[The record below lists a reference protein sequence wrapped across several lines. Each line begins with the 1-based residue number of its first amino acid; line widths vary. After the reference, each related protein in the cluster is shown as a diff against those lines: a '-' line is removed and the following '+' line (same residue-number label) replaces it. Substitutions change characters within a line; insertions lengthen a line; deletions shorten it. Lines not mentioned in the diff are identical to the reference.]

1 MPRRARGNDGS
12 KDDFSLSPKGG
23 RMDLKIAEEFLDEL
37 FSSLEAQETQ
47 SAAVLQFLKDHGNA
61 TDEQLAP
68 YMDQASKASNVRW
81 RAARLRLMSLLT
93 SAVKSAE
100 EASAKGSQPEKDQEL
115 QQKKDRE
122 KASLQEKHAPEG
134 EPAKDNAP
142 SPSAK
147 KAPER
152 PSKDEAPKAIGEDR
166 SNPEV
171 SRETTSQRDTSKESP
186 PSRDEAAKPT
196 GQDRSRAE
204 ASRKTAS
211 PQDTSKESSQ
221 KSGKKDAA

>member
-1 MPRRARGNDGS
+1 
-12 KDDFSLSPKGG
+12 
-23 RMDLKIAEEFLDEL
+23 MDRKIAEEFLDEL

-68 YMDQASKASNVRW
+68 YMEQASKASNVRW

-115 QQKKDRE
+115 QQKDRE
-122 KASLQEKHAPEG
+122 KASPQEKHAPED
-134 EPAKDNAP
+134 EATKENAP

-147 KAPER
+147 KATEPS
-152 PSKDEAPKAIGEDR
+152 SKDEAPKAIGDDR
-166 SNPEV
+166 SNTEV
-171 SRETTSQRDTSKESP
+171 SRETTSQQDTAKKSP
-186 PSRDEAAKPT
+186 PSRDEAPKPT
-196 GQDRSRAE
+196 GQDRSNAE
-204 ASRKTAS
+204 VSRKTAS

-221 KSGKKDAA
+221 KPGKKDAA

>member
-1 MPRRARGNDGS
+1 
-12 KDDFSLSPKGG
+12 
-23 RMDLKIAEEFLDEL
+23 MDRKIAEEFLDEL

-68 YMDQASKASNVRW
+68 YMEQASKASNVRW

-122 KASLQEKHAPEG
+122 EASPQQKQAPQG
-134 EPAKDNAP
+134 EPAKENAP

-152 PSKDEAPKAIGEDR
+152 SSKDEAPKAEDR
-166 SNPEV
+166 STPEV
-171 SRETTSQRDTSKESP
+171 SRETTSQQDISKESP
-186 PSRDEAAKPT
+186 PSKHEAVKPT
-196 GQDRSRAE
+196 EQDRSGAE

-211 PQDTSKESSQ
+211 PQDTSKKSSQ
-221 KSGKKDAA
+221 TPGKKDAA

>member
-1 MPRRARGNDGS
+1 
-12 KDDFSLSPKGG
+12 
-23 RMDLKIAEEFLDEL
+23 MDLKIAEEFLDEL

-68 YMDQASKASNVRW
+68 YMEQASKASNVRW

-115 QQKKDRE
+115 QQKDRE
-122 KASLQEKHAPEG
+122 KASPQEKRAPES
-134 EPAKDNAP
+134 EPAKENAP
-142 SPSAK
+142 SPSAR
-147 KAPER
+147 KATE
-152 PSKDEAPKAIGEDR
+152 PSSKEEAPKTIEEDR
-166 SNPEV
+166 SNTEV
-171 SRETTSQRDTSKESP
+171 SRETTSQQDTSNESP
-186 PSRDEAAKPT
+186 PSKDEAAKPT

-211 PQDTSKESSQ
+211 QQDTSKKSSQ
-221 KSGKKDAA
+221 KPGKKDAA

>member
-1 MPRRARGNDGS
+1 
-12 KDDFSLSPKGG
+12 
-23 RMDLKIAEEFLDEL
+23 MDLKIAEEFLDEL

-68 YMDQASKASNVRW
+68 YMEQASKASNVRW

-122 KASLQEKHAPEG
+122 KASPQEKHAPEG
-134 EPAKDNAP
+134 EPTKENAP
-142 SPSAK
+142 LPSAK
-147 KAPER
+147 KATEP
-152 PSKDEAPKAIGEDR
+152 PSKEETPKAIEQDR
-166 SNPEV
+166 SNQEA
-171 SRETTSQRDTSKESP
+171 SRETISQQDTSKESP
-186 PSRDEAAKPT
+186 PSKYQAAKPT
-196 GQDRSRAE
+196 GQDRSSAE

-211 PQDTSKESSQ
+211 PQDTSKKSSQ
-221 KSGKKDAA
+221 PGRKDAA